1 MTPIDSWK
9 DKDANS
15 KKYSFIEYA
24 YDSYLGNFLKTIK
37 GMTSS
42 EAIRYIIDETEK
54 EHIEKA
60 SKYAHVLLRHG
71 EF

>member
-42 EAIRYIIDETEK
+42 EAIDI
-54 EHIEKA
+54 
-60 SKYAHVLLRHG
+60 
-71 EF
+71 